1 MCKIHSFHLLFI
13 EIPFSESLLYG
24 LVTLGA
30 GIVALIIRYTFKS
43 KCTEVTLCYGG
54 IHIVRDTQLEMEES
68 KIDHLKKQA
77 SMDVL

>member
-1 MCKIHSFHLLFI
+1 M
-13 EIPFSESLLYG
+13 PFSESLLYG

-30 GIVALIIRYTFKS
+30 GLVALIIRYTFKS
-43 KCTEVTLCYGG
+43 KCTEITLCYGG

-68 KIDHLKKQA
+68 KNEQLKKQS